1 MLSPYAIAASCK
13 AASVDFN
20 SYRWLLISLDCDFRD
35 VRGVMSLRIIE
46 TASCLSLTKTTSNII
61 AIRPQTRGREGI
73 MEDLVG
79 RLVANVGVDRSAAEK
94 SVGIILDFLLKE
106 GPADKVKALIDKI
119 PGAEALLA
127 IRSES
132 GSGFSMGGIMGAGTK
147 MMSAG
152 LNMGQVQ
159 AVTRE
164 TIAYAREKIGDD
176 AVGEIVGAIPGLS
189 QFV

>member
-1 MLSPYAIAASCK
+1 MQ
-13 AASVDFN
+13 
-20 SYRWLLISLDCDFRD
+20 FRHK
-35 VRGVMSLRIIE
+35 RG
-46 TASCLSLTKTTSNII
+46 
-61 AIRPQTRGREGI
+61 GREGI
-73 MEDLVG
+73 MEDLIG

-119 PGAEALLA
+119 PGADALLSSQ
-127 IRSES
+127 SES

-147 MMSAG
+147 MMAAG
-152 LNMGQVQ
+152 LSMGQVQ

-164 TIAYAREKIGDD
+164 TIGYAREKIGDD

>member
-1 MLSPYAIAASCK
+1 
-13 AASVDFN
+13 
-20 SYRWLLISLDCDFRD
+20 
-35 VRGVMSLRIIE
+35 
-46 TASCLSLTKTTSNII
+46 
-61 AIRPQTRGREGI
+61 
-73 MEDLVG
+73 MEDLIG
-79 RLVANVGVDRSAAEK
+79 RLVANVGVDRTAAEN

-106 GPADKVKALIDKI
+106 GPTEKVQDLINQL
-119 PGAEALLA
+119 PGAEALIA
-127 IRSES
+127 KQSES

-152 LNMGQVQ
+152 LSMGQVQ